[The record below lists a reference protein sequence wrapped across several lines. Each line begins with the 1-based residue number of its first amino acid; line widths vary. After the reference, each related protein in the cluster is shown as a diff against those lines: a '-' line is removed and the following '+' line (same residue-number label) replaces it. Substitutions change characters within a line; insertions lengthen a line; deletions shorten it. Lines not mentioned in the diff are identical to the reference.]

1 MVQYRT
7 KDGDVVDDI
16 CYRQYGRSEYTPEVY
31 LANPGLAEY
40 GPVLPAGLF
49 IQLPE
54 IAPPEIQELPKISL
68 FD

>member
-1 MVQYRT
+1 MEYRT

-16 CYRQYGRSEYTPEVY
+16 CYRQYGRSDYALQVY
-31 LANPGLAEY
+31 ELNPGLAEY
-40 GPVLPAGLF
+40 GPRLPAGLI

-54 IAPPEIQELPKISL
+54 ISKPEAPELPKISL